1 MIVEAVFDIVTLF
14 LAYIGKKVV
23 DEIMEES
30 KEEVHGKINEE
41 TEEIKD
47 AEVVDEVLNVEN
59 NE

>member
-1 MIVEAVFDIVTLF
+1 
-14 LAYIGKKVV
+14 
-23 DEIMEES
+23 MEES